1 MTRRHTIEG
10 IPINTQGMDD
20 LFARIRTWIRDGE
33 TPRIIVAANAAK
45 LVAARRDIELRRAL
59 LAADW
64 VLPDGMGVVW
74 ASRGEIPER
83 LTGCDV
89 AEGLLEHAAEQGWS
103 VYLLGGRSHVV
114 ERAACVLRK
123 RLPSLRLV
131 GHHHGY
137 LTEAAEAK
145 VVASIA
151 ATAPAFAR
159 ACTSRRARGRVPS
172 SARPWRDRGC
182 QTAGAAQ
189 PPAQLALADRA
200 MTCRREALD
209 GPARVRSLAA
219 PTARPRHRPRCG
231 ARPRRRRGAACR
243 AAAAMR
249 RRERGRS
256 HGARYQHARP
266 PPRRTRP

>member
-123 RLPSLRLV
+123 RLPGLRLV

-137 LTEAAEAK
+137 LTEAAEAE

-151 ATAPAFAR
+151 ATAPDLLLVGMGSPRQERFLVQR
-159 ACTSRRARGRVPS
+159 AETLGVPCSVAVGGTLDVLAGRVKRAPMGIQS
-172 SARPWRDRGC
+172 RGLEWAWRSFW
-182 QTAGAAQ
+182 
-189 PPAQLALADRA
+189 
-200 MTCRREALD
+200 E
-209 GPARVRSLAA
+209 
-219 PTARPRHRPRCG
+219 
-231 ARPRRRRGAACR
+231 PRRVFT
-243 AAAAMR
+243 
-249 RRERGRS
+249 
-256 HGARYQHARP
+256 
-266 PPRRTRP
+266 TRFAHTVLFAVGVAIDRLKNSS